1 MPALN
6 FGGQESFAASP
17 QRLFAL
23 LTDMDSMARL
33 IPDLASA
40 EKVSDHAMRC
50 VVRPGFSFLRGTL
63 RLDLQLSQVLP
74 DSRACMTVGAN
85 GIGVSMTVVSQLE
98 IEPEGASSRLT
109 WNATVDQMR
118 GLVATVSPAL
128 IRAAADQ
135 VIRHTWSLVRQELGD
150 ANC

>member
-1 MPALN
+1 MPTLT
-6 FGGQESFAASP
+6 FGGQETFAASP
-17 QRLFAL
+17 QRLFAI

-40 EKVSDHAMRC
+40 EKGPENTIRC

-63 RLDLQLSQVLP
+63 KLNLNLSEVQP
-74 DSRACMTVGAN
+74 DSRACMSVEAS
-85 GIGVSMTVVSQLE
+85 GIGVNMTIISQLE
-98 IEPEGASSRLT
+98 IALDGSGSQLD
-109 WNATVDQMR
+109 WNARVEQMR

-135 VIRHTWSLVRQELGD
+135 VIRHTWSLVRKELGE
-150 ANC
+150 